1 MIAAID
7 PLEAAPSNP
16 PGADQIVLKLQL
28 SVSATRLSLYL
39 GCRLRFF
46 FRYVAGLKKPKTPA
60 LHVGSTVHR
69 VLKVWG
75 SRTKIGPADS
85 IPGSHRVENVA
96 LRLESRFTTAFLQED
111 VAFVFRSSL

>member
-1 MIAAID
+1 MRAEEQWSAALEPATRTVMIAAID
-7 PLEAAPSNP
+7 PLEAAPSTSLS
-16 PGADQIVLKLQL
+16 ADQIVLKLQQ

-69 VLKVWG
+69 VLKAWNKA
-75 SRTKIGPADS
+75 R
-85 IPGSHRVENVA
+85 
-96 LRLESRFTTAFLQED
+96 
-111 VAFVFRSSL
+111 